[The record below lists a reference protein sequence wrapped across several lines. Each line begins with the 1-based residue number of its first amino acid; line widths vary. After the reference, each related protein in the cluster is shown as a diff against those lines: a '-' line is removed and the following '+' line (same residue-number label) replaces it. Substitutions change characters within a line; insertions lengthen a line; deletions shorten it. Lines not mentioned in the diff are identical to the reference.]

1 VAAMSTRWSE
11 LKKTLIYCFFGI
23 LILLGWVWD
32 NMKYGSFIR
41 RAATVLGIA
50 GLIALLIL
58 KPLIFLILLAIFFV
72 VLFLVMLCVIIEVR
86 KEEQEKEESRREFEK
101 EYYRNNGYYNQNRSY
116 EKSSYERKNS
126 NNNRTATNTAKTSFF
141 EGMTMDEAKKEFR
154 RLIKIYHPDNQG
166 GSLEMSQKITSEYEK
181 FRTQHQS

>member
-1 VAAMSTRWSE
+1 MSTRWSE
-11 LKKTLIYCFFGI
+11 LKKTLLYCFCGV
-23 LILLGWVWD
+23 LILRDWVWENLKD
-32 NMKYGSFIR
+32 GSFIR
-41 RAATVLGIA
+41 RAATLLGIA

-126 NNNRTATNTAKTSFF
+126 DNTRTTTNTTKSSFF
-141 EGMTMDEAKKEFR
+141 EGMTLDEAKKEFR
-154 RLIKIYHPDNQG
+154 RLIKIYHPDNKG
-166 GSLEMSQKITSEYEK
+166 GSLEMSQKITSEYER
-181 FRTQHQS
+181 FRTQHQG